1 MAVTGAVVVSA
12 HADSD
17 ADHRSGSPMTPY
29 DEIVDELYGL
39 APAAFVTRRNELAR
53 ELKAN
58 GDRDLAGRIAKLRR
72 PTQAAWAINQWVRA
86 HPDDSALIAGLASDL
101 TAAQRR
107 SAVDKMKTLS
117 RRRQDLINDSV
128 TAVAATAADLRVTLG
143 DSTIREVTQ
152 TLRAAVADPEVL
164 EQVLR
169 GNLTASA
176 EYSGFG
182 PAGVFV
188 VPEPLQEPVADE
200 SGASGADADGA
211 DEEGADRDDADDSDH
226 TASDEAER
234 RRRDLEARLAEAE
247 TGERTARSDLDA
259 ASRTVDGA
267 SSEVDEIVRR
277 AQELRA
283 ELARCEESLRFA
295 RQRLSTAEQGRAEA
309 RIALREAVAATNE
322 IRSAL
327 AEL

>member
-1 MAVTGAVVVSA
+1 MWGSEVPITPEVVGSA

-17 ADHRSGSPMTPY
+17 ADSFAGELMTRY

-39 APAAFVTRRNELAR
+39 APGAFVTRRNELAR
-53 ELKAN
+53 EVKAD
-58 GDRDLAGRIAKLRR
+58 GDRELAGRIEKLRR
-72 PTQAAWAINQWVRA
+72 PTQSAWAINQWVRA
-86 HPDDSALIAGLASDL
+86 YPDDSALIAELASEL

-107 SAVDKMKTLS
+107 SAVDKMRALS
-117 RRRQDLINDSV
+117 RRRQELISSSV
-128 TAVAATAADLRVTLG
+128 TAVARAAADRQVRLADGAV
-143 DSTIREVTQ
+143 REVTQ
-152 TLRAAVADPEVL
+152 TLRAAVADQEVL

-188 VPEPLQEPVADE
+188 VPEPSPERGEDEPEV
-200 SGASGADADGA
+200 
-211 DEEGADRDDADDSDH
+211 DDAGGTADDLDEPTPSDDSD
-226 TASDEAER
+226 SERER
-234 RRRDLEARLAEAE
+234 RELEARLADAEA
-247 TGERTARSDLDA
+247 GERAARSDLDD
-259 ASRTVDGA
+259 ASKTVDGV
-267 SSEVDEIVRR
+267 SSEVDEIVGR

-295 RQRLSTAEQGRAEA
+295 RQRLSTAEHGRAEA

-322 IRSAL
+322 IRAAL